1 LSVLK
6 RITSKCAHSYA
17 QILTAP
23 KHGNVRQDK
32 FAAWREGNPQGT
44 FKQFYAERAIE
55 VIRTGKPHP
64 TLGANVTPEGRQ
76 AARSIFDT
84 LISLGLRRSDSLVDY
99 GCGTLRLGRLLIEYL
114 DAERYVGLDIDDRII
129 QAGYKML
136 PPELI
141 AKKAPFF
148 DVISPNRIRLVGATR
163 PRWVIAAEVIH
174 HVAPFE
180 LNEFFH
186 DISALVR
193 CGAVAIISFTM
204 RDKIE
209 RLSNYSWGYSFE
221 YLQDA
226 ASRSGMVA
234 EKITSVSRQSLIA
247 LREASVSSDR
257 A

>member
-1 LSVLK
+1 M
-6 RITSKCAHSYA
+6 
-17 QILTAP
+17 
-23 KHGNVRQDK
+23 
-32 FAAWREGNPQGT
+32 
-44 FKQFYAERAIE
+44 
-55 VIRTGKPHP
+55 
-64 TLGANVTPEGRQ
+64 
-76 AARSIFDT
+76 
-84 LISLGLRRSDSLVDY
+84 
-99 GCGTLRLGRLLIEYL
+99 IEYL

-148 DVISPNRIRLVGATR
+148 DVISPKSYSA
-163 PRWVIAAEVIH
+163 RWRYKTTIVVIAAEVIH

-226 ASRSGMVA
+226 ASRSGSGCGKNNKCVHAIADRTSGSFRQLRQGLMSWLTIWQASSASSATESDDDFVSAAQVGGRQRDNADVA
-234 EKITSVSRQSLIA
+234 YAILDRDYLSSLEAHRKGHPLSSLSRRHKRQGWTGA
-247 LREASVSSDR
+247 LRCWEA
-257 A
+257 